1 MYVYKYIAFIVCS
14 LYLHVVAHGAEP
26 LEHVD
31 GEGRRLDGDQCHQ
44 HPAARV
50 EWLWNVKGP

>member
-1 MYVYKYIAFIVCS
+1 MSVYMYIAFIVCS
-14 LYLHVVAHGAEP
+14 LYLHIVAHGAEP

-31 GEGRRLDGDQCHQ
+31 GEGRRLDCDQCHQ